1 MKNRFLEIAA
11 VLTLLLTTITSC
23 YEEVVDQ
30 EQYKKEVYIVG
41 AIDKVQQVEVKYSDE
56 MQETYIPIAIG
67 GTLSNAKEIV
77 VTMTD
82 QDEAI
87 DYYNDKFIAESK
99 TKYKKLDPSFYVI
112 PSPTVVLPAGT
123 TYTRF
128 PVEVKTADLNCDLL
142 YAITFKIASV
152 SEYTINRSDSVLILS
167 FKFVNDYSGSYQMDA
182 MKTEQVAGAKGT
194 ALNVVRELTAV
205 NEKMVRLY
213 NQTAEEEVNRAN
225 SCFTIKVNPDN
236 TLTIDKWEN
245 STIFDGGGTF
255 DPETKVYTL
264 WYSYK
269 DGSRTYKVEGKMTY
283 IPKVV

>member
-1 MKNRFLEIAA
+1 MKNRNFRIAG

-41 AIDKVQQVEVKYSDE
+41 AIDRVQHVNIEYSDE
-56 MQETYIPIAIG
+56 MQETYIPIAVG
-67 GTLSNAKEIV
+67 GTLFTEKDIM
-77 VTMTD
+77 VTMTE

-99 TKYKKLDPSFYVI
+99 TKYQKLDMSLYTI
-112 PSPTVVLPAGT
+112 PSPTVLLPAGA

-128 PVEVKTADLNCDLL
+128 PVKVKTADLNCDLL
-142 YAITFKIASV
+142 YALTFKIASV
-152 SEYTINRSDSVLILS
+152 SEYALNKSDSVLILS
-167 FKFVNDYSGSYQMDA
+167 FKLVNSYSGSYQMDA
-182 MKTEQVAGAKGT
+182 MKTEQIIGAKGT
-194 ALNVVRELTAV
+194 ALNMVRELTAV
-205 NEKMVRLY
+205 NERMVRIY
-213 NQTAEEEVNRAN
+213 NQTAEEEANRAN

-236 TLTIDKWEN
+236 TLTIEKWEN
-245 STIFDGGGTF
+245 STILEGGGTY
-255 DPETKVYTL
+255 DPATKVYIL

-269 DGSRTYKVEGKMTY
+269 DGNKTYKVEGKMTY